1 VKQTISHA
9 SCLTDKE
16 VFVSIKIMSW
26 VLDHSP
32 YEGKARL
39 IHVVLADHAN
49 DEGICWPRQD
59 QIANRAGCSVEHV
72 RVTIKQMVADGY
84 VEIVSVSKGRGSSH
98 RYLLK
103 NPKSVGVS
111 DHGTPQVDGI
121 SPQVDG
127 TITPNPSPNNRQEPS
142 ITISSDTVSQKVM
155 CPYCHKK
162 FDTTKPHNC
171 SAMNQL
177 IR

>member
-1 VKQTISHA
+1 M
-9 SCLTDKE
+9 
-16 VFVSIKIMSW
+16 SIKIMSW

-72 RVTIKQMVADGY
+72 RVTVKQMVADGY
-84 VEIVSVSKGRGSSH
+84 VELVSISKGRGSSH

-111 DHGTPQVDGI
+111 AHG

-127 TITPNPSPNNRQEPS
+127 LPPQVDGSITPNPSPNNRQEPS
-142 ITISSDTVSQKVM
+142 ITISKVA
-155 CPYCHKK
+155 CPYCRKK
-162 FDTTKPHNC
+162 IDKDKAHNC

-177 IR
+177 MR

>member
-1 VKQTISHA
+1 
-9 SCLTDKE
+9 
-16 VFVSIKIMSW
+16 MSW

-49 DEGICWPRQD
+49 DEGVCWPRQD
-59 QIANRAGCSVEHV
+59 QIAARAGCSVEHV
-72 RVTIKQMVADGY
+72 RMTVKQMVSDGY
-84 VEIVSVSKGRGSSH
+84 VEIVAASKGRGSSH
-98 RYLLK
+98 RYMLK

-111 DHGTPQVDGI
+111 DHGTPQVDGL
-121 SPQVDG
+121 SPQVDRV
-127 TITPNPSPNNRQEPS
+127 ITPNPSPNNRQEPS
-142 ITISSDTVSQKVM
+142 ITINSDTVSQKAK
-155 CPYCHKK
+155 CPYCYKS
-162 FDTTKPHNC
+162 FNTTKPHNC

>member
-1 VKQTISHA
+1 VRDYYIAYAPLVLQIGGV
-9 SCLTDKE
+9 L
-16 VFVSIKIMSW
+16 SIKIMSW

-49 DEGICWPRQD
+49 DEGVCWPRQD
-59 QIANRAGCSVEHV
+59 QIAARAGCSVEHV
-72 RVTIKQMVADGY
+72 RVTVKQMISDGY
-84 VEIVSVSKGRGSSH
+84 VEIIAASKGRGSSH
-98 RYLLK
+98 RYMLK

-111 DHGTPQVDGI
+111 GHG

-127 TITPNPSPNNRQEPS
+127 LSPQVDGVITPNPSPNNRQEPS
-142 ITISSDTVSQKVM
+142 ITISRAY
-155 CPYCHKK
+155 CPYCHRK
-162 FDTTKPHNC
+162 FDPKKPHNC

-177 IR
+177 MR

>member
-1 VKQTISHA
+1 MKQTISHA

-16 VFVSIKIMSW
+16 AFVSIKIMSW

-39 IHVVLADHAN
+39 VHVVLADHAN

-72 RVTIKQMVADGY
+72 RVTVKQMIDDGY
-84 VEIVSVSKGRGSSH
+84 VELVSVSKGRGSSH

-111 DHGTPQVDGI
+111 GHGSPQVDEP

-127 TITPNPSPNNRQEPS
+127 TTTPNPSPNNRQEPS
-142 ITISSDTVSQKVM
+142 IIISKVN
-155 CPYCHKK
+155 CPYCHKR
-162 FDTTKPHNC
+162 FDPTKPHNC

-177 IR
+177 MR

>member
-1 VKQTISHA
+1 M
-9 SCLTDKE
+9 
-16 VFVSIKIMSW
+16 SIKIMSW

-49 DEGICWPRQD
+49 DEGVCWPRQD
-59 QIANRAGCSVEHV
+59 QIAKRAGCSVEHV
-72 RVTIKQMVADGY
+72 RMTVKQMVADGY
-84 VEIVSVSKGRGSSH
+84 VELVSASKGRGSSH

-103 NPKSVGVS
+103 SPKSVGVVE
-111 DHGTPQVDGI
+111 DL

-127 TITPNPSPNNRQEPS
+127 LSPQVDGAITPNPSPNNRQEPS
-142 ITISSDTVSQKVM
+142 ITISKPT
-155 CPYCHKK
+155 CPYCQRT
-162 FDTTKPHNC
+162 FMSGKPHNC

>member
-1 VKQTISHA
+1 M
-9 SCLTDKE
+9 
-16 VFVSIKIMSW
+16 SIKIMSW

-49 DEGICWPRQD
+49 DEGVCWPRQD
-59 QIANRAGCSVEHV
+59 QIAARAGCSVEHV
-72 RVTIKQMVADGY
+72 RVTVKQMITDGY
-84 VEIVSVSKGRGSSH
+84 VELVAASKGRGSSH
-98 RYLLK
+98 RYMLK

-111 DHGTPQVDGI
+111 GHG

-127 TITPNPSPNNRQEPS
+127 LSPQVDEVITPNPSPNNRQEPS
-142 ITISSDTVSQKVM
+142 ITISKSD
-155 CPYCHKK
+155 CPYCHRK
-162 FDTTKPHNC
+162 FDPKKPHNC

-177 IR
+177 MR

>member
-1 VKQTISHA
+1 M
-9 SCLTDKE
+9 
-16 VFVSIKIMSW
+16 SIKIMSW

-49 DEGICWPRQD
+49 DEGVCWPRQD
-59 QIANRAGCSVEHV
+59 QIAARAGCSVEHV
-72 RVTIKQMVADGY
+72 RVTVKQMVADGY
-84 VEIVSVSKGRGSSH
+84 VELIAASKGRGSSH
-98 RYLLK
+98 KYLLK

-111 DHGTPQVDGI
+111 DHGSPQVDGL

-142 ITISSDTVSQKVM
+142 KNHQEAPERVE
-155 CPYCHKK
+155 CPYCRQK
-162 FDTTKPHNC
+162 FTWGKPHDC
-171 SAMNQL
+171 SAMNM
-177 IR
+177 RMR